1 MLNTKEKAALKK
13 YAQQNKILK
22 FPVGKGT
29 IDDNVIEMLN
39 NAITKHELIK
49 VSFLKSA
56 LQLVTLE
63 ELVLDLSSGLHCEIV
78 QIIGNTA
85 LLYKKNPKLTNS
97 IKL

>member
-1 MLNTKEKAALKK
+1 MLNTKEKVALKK

-29 IDDNVIEMLN
+29 IDNNVIEMLN

-56 LQLVTLE
+56 LQSVTLE